1 MDDQVLIIKR
11 KDLEDIITEM
21 VEKIHPKEPDRW
33 VTAETAKSILKCGNT
48 TLYHLRTKGEISF
61 VQNEDHRKLIVYDR
75 NSLMSYMERN
85 LKKAF

>member
-1 MDDQVLIIKR
+1 MEDQFLIIK
-11 KDLEDIITEM
+11 KEDLEVLFTEM
-21 VEKIHPKEPDRW
+21 LQKVHPNEPDRF
-33 VTAETAKSILKCGNT
+33 VTAETARSILKCGNT

-75 NSLMSYMERN
+75 NSLIAYMERN

>member
-1 MDDQVLIIKR
+1 MEDQVLIIKR
-11 KDLEDIITEM
+11 QDLEEIITKL

-33 VTAETAKSILKCGNT
+33 ITAETAKSILKCGNT

-61 VQNEDHRKLIVYDR
+61 VQNEDHRKLIVYDSK
-75 NSLMSYMERN
+75 SLEAYMLRN

>member
-11 KDLEDIITEM
+11 KDLEEIITEL

-33 VTAETAKSILKCGNT
+33 VTAETAKSILKCGDT
-48 TLYHLRTKGEISF
+48 TLYHLRCKGEISF

-75 NSLMSYMERN
+75 NSLMAYMERN